1 MKDKDDD
8 KIDNNI
14 PSLLQLVPLRGPV
27 AKVDKSHWFLSLFQN
42 NTCEYFLNPL
52 LLLLYSLHYSSP
64 VPPWSNQSILANS
77 FFSLSFFLFIIID
90 LFHHDPT
97 KNIFFSSSTV
107 VLPPRQQR
115 RPFCECFRSGFCFW
129 SLSSLDEVAPYS
141 GWCAFRLIVFTGSF
155 LYLFPPF
162 SVPRLRQDWLWSLKI
177 S

>member
-1 MKDKDDD
+1 MMIKL
-8 KIDNNI
+8 II
-14 PSLLQLVPLRGPV
+14 TYQASSSS
-27 AKVDKSHWFLSLFQN
+27 SHCAAQSPKL
-42 NTCEYFLNPL
+42 TRVTG
-52 LLLLYSLHYSSP
+52 SSP
-64 VPPWSNQSILANS
+64 CFKTILVNTFLILFCFFCILFIILHLFFI
-77 FFSLSFFLFIIID
+77 FFSLFFFLSIIIH

-97 KNIFFSSSTV
+97 KNAFLSSSTV

-129 SLSSLDEVAPYS
+129 SLSSLDEVAPHS

-162 SVPRLRQDWLWSLKI
+162 SVPRLRQDWLWPLNI